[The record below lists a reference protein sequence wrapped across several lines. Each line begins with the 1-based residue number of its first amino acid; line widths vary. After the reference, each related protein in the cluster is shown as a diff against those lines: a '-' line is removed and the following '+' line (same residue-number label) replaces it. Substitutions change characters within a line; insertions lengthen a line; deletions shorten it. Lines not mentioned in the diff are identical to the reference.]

1 MNLLVKFLLVITVI
15 FIIVIISTMIKLH
28 KPSSKKLN
36 SSQLPQYFRLLKFCH
51 LSYLNLSDPA
61 YFNKGSIKLTLTNPD
76 IKKDP
81 GFKKFS
87 RELETI
93 IWKNNYI
100 KNFLSGL
107 EGWSIY
113 LAKGDKGSFWKT
125 MGFWA
130 VAYKKN
136 NNIVIS
142 FRGTDDL
149 SSISYDFASVL
160 LQTDIHTQTNLAKDF
175 LKSVYDKVQDEKITG
190 PIKVILTGH
199 SLGGYIAQR
208 ITLDIYDQKITGYS
222 VKGTKMKLSET
233 VTFNAPGF
241 KRNFL
246 LHIQK
251 AITNEQ
257 YSNSKDYRVKN
268 FINAF
273 DNIGQ
278 FGKHIGND
286 IYING
291 SKNFVGRHSLLSF
304 YKDLPHEAKAG
315 KKPLLIALTDGT
327 FRDYQGKGLLKGKV
341 ITYLGWIGQALPY
354 IIILMLP
361 INLFVSKIYIPKQAM
376 TLGQLF
382 NHVLIFLFSFL
393 LFSDRTHNFKFSA
406 LLSVLMLLLIRW
418 ILYLDYL

>member
-1 MNLLVKFLLVITVI
+1 
-15 FIIVIISTMIKLH
+15 MIKLN
-28 KPSSKKLN
+28 KPSTKQLN
-36 SSQLPQYFRLLKFCH
+36 SSQLPQNFLLLKFCH
-51 LSYLNLSDPA
+51 LSYLDLSDPA
-61 YFNKGSIKLTLTNPD
+61 CFYKETIRLTLTNPD
-76 IKKDP
+76 LQKES

-87 RELETI
+87 CELEKLS
-93 IWKNNYI
+93 WKENFI
-100 KNFLSGL
+100 ENFLSDL

-113 LAKGDKGSFWKT
+113 LAKGDKGPFWKT

-130 VAYKKN
+130 VAYKKD

-149 SSISYDFASVL
+149 SSISYDFAAVL
-160 LQTDIHTQTNLAKDF
+160 LQTDINTQTNHAKKF
-175 LKSVYDKVQDEKITG
+175 LKSVYDKIQNEKVTD
-190 PIKVILTGH
+190 PINVILTGH

-208 ITLDIYDQKITGYS
+208 ITLDIYDGKINGYS
-222 VKGTKMKLSET
+222 AEGTKMKLSET

-241 KRNFL
+241 KKNFL

-257 YSNSKDYRVKN
+257 YRNSKDYRVKN

-278 FGKHIGND
+278 FGKHIGD
-286 IYING
+286 EIYIDG

-315 KKPLLIALTDGT
+315 KKPILIALLDGT
-327 FRDYQGKGLLKGKV
+327 FRDYQCKGLLKRKI

-354 IIILMLP
+354 IIMLMLP
-361 INLFVSKIYIPKQAM
+361 INLFVSKLYIPKQAM

-382 NHVLIFLFSFL
+382 NYVLIFLISFM
-393 LFSDRTHNFKFSA
+393 LFSDRTHNLKFSA
-406 LLSVLMLLLIRW
+406 ILSVLMVLLIRW
-418 ILYLDYL
+418 ILWLAYL

>member
-1 MNLLVKFLLVITVI
+1 
-15 FIIVIISTMIKLH
+15 
-28 KPSSKKLN
+28 
-36 SSQLPQYFRLLKFCH
+36 
-51 LSYLNLSDPA
+51 LSYLNLGDPA
-61 YFNKGSIKLTLTNPD
+61 YFNKGSIKLILTNPD

-81 GFKKFS
+81 GFKKFF
-87 RELETI
+87 RELETL
-93 IWKNNYI
+93 IWKDNYI

-107 EGWSIY
+107 KGWSIY

-125 MGFWA
+125 IGFWA

-160 LQTDIHTQTNLAKDF
+160 LQTDIHTQTDHAKNF
-175 LKSVYDKVQDEKITG
+175 LKSVYDKIQNEKVTE
-190 PIKVILTGH
+190 PINVIITGH

-208 ITLDIYDQKITGYS
+208 ITLDIYDGKIAGYS
-222 VKGTKMKLSET
+222 VKGTQMKLSET

-241 KRNFL
+241 KKNFL

-251 AITNEQ
+251 AITDEQ
-257 YSNSKDYRVKN
+257 YSNSKDYRVTN
-268 FINAF
+268 FINSF

-278 FGKHIGND
+278 FGKHIGDD

-291 SKNFVGRHSLLSF
+291 SKNFIGRHSLLSF
-304 YKDLPHEAKAG
+304 YKDLPYEAKAG
-315 KKPLLIALTDGT
+315 KKPILIALIDGT
-327 FRDYQGKGLLKGKV
+327 FRDYQSKGPLKRKI

-354 IIILMLP
+354 IIMLMLP
-361 INLFVSKIYIPKQAM
+361 INLFVSKLYIPKQAM

-382 NHVLIFLFSFL
+382 NYVLIFLISFM

-406 LLSVLMLLLIRW
+406 ILSVLMLLLIRW
-418 ILYLDYL
+418 ISVTY

>member
-1 MNLLVKFLLVITVI
+1 MNLLVKFLLVITAI
-15 FIIVIISTMIKLH
+15 FIIVMIGTMIKLH

-36 SSQLPQYFRLLKFCH
+36 SSQLPQYFRLLRFCH
-51 LSYLNLSDPA
+51 LSYLNLGDPA

-87 RELETI
+87 RELETL
-93 IWKNNYI
+93 IWKNNHI

-107 EGWSIY
+107 EGWSFY
-113 LAKGDKGSFWKT
+113 LAKGDKGTFWKT

-160 LQTDIHTQTNLAKDF
+160 LQTDIHTQTNQAKDF
-175 LKSVYDKVQDEKITG
+175 LKSVYDKIQKEKISG
-190 PIKVILTGH
+190 PINVILTGH

-208 ITLDIYDQKITGYS
+208 ITLDIYDQKIAGYS
-222 VKGTKMKLSET
+222 IKGTQMKLSET

-241 KRNFL
+241 KKNFL
-246 LHIQK
+246 LHKDK
-251 AITNEQ
+251 AITDEQ
-257 YSNSKDYRVKN
+257 YRNSKDYKVKN
-268 FINAF
+268 FINAL

-291 SKNFVGRHSLLSF
+291 SKNLFGRHSLLSF
-304 YKDLPHEAKAG
+304 YRDLSHGAKAG
-315 KKPLLIALTDGT
+315 KKPILIAFLDGT
-327 FRDYQGKGLLKGKV
+327 FRDYQGKSLLKQK
-341 ITYLGWIGQALPY
+341 IRAYIGWIGQALPY
-354 IIILMLP
+354 IIIFMLL
-361 INLFVSKIYIPKQAM
+361 INLCISGVSIPKYATM

-382 NHVLIFLFSFL
+382 NYVLIFLISFML
-393 LFSDRTHNFKFSA
+393 ISDKTHNFKFSA
-406 LLSVLMLLLIRW
+406 ILSVLILLLIW
-418 ILYLDYL
+418 WKV